1 MDEEYKRILNMT
13 NKEAADILKKT
24 LFTKN
29 VARANGKSRLECTI
43 HVALMK
49 AIMLLDTTPDE
60 KEKEDGRFTAMPNMR
75 KIPED

>member
-29 VARANGKSRLECTI
+29 VARANSKSRLECTI

-49 AIMLLDTTPDE
+49 AIMLLETTPDE
-60 KEKEDGRFTAMPNMR
+60 KEKQNENQ
-75 KIPED
+75 